1 MGSHKP
7 VDFNS
12 LFSTHNSVFKEDG
25 EKIFS
30 NYYIPDQLWHR
41 EEEMS
46 SLVNYFRSIITEPTA
61 SSRKVVIYGP
71 VGTGKTVIS
80 RKFGMELTRFMN
92 YQSGLENIYF
102 KYFHVNCRKTKT
114 PHLILT
120 TILRKLVPGFPMR
133 GFSVGE
139 LIGWLNLIL
148 HEQNL
153 VTLLI
158 LDEIDYL
165 IPEERTDFLY
175 SLSRLEEA
183 SSTEL
188 KYTRLNEKHE
198 ARLNLIAVTR
208 DMNFR
213 HYLDPSTASS
223 LGRNIIIFN
232 PYTRA
237 QIFDIVSSRAEKG
250 LQDNTYDDDLIELIA
265 SLAEEYGDARFAI
278 ELLWRAAK
286 FADQNGSN
294 RILPEH
300 VRKMMSSVLPIDKS
314 ILDDLSLHQKL
325 IMLSIAKMLHNSDK
339 AYITTPELKEY
350 YKQVCEEAN
359 VRPRRQTRFWTYLK
373 DLDRLGLIQQEVSN
387 RHKEGRALGRVA
399 LIKIRDIPVEEII
412 QNLNPLIGSIQDS
425 DY

>member
-1 MGSHKP
+1 MGSNKP
-7 VDFNS
+7 LDFNS
-12 LFSTHNSVFKEDG
+12 LFDTHNSVFKEDG

-46 SLVNYFRSIITEPTA
+46 SLVNYFRSIINEPTA

-80 RKFGMELTRFMN
+80 RKFGMELSRFLN
-92 YQSGLENIYF
+92 YHPSFENMYF

-120 TILRKLVPGFPMR
+120 SILQQLVPGFPIR

-139 LIGWLNLIL
+139 LIGWLNLVL

-183 SSTEL
+183 STTEF
-188 KYTRLNEKHE
+188 KYSRFNEKPE

-208 DMNFR
+208 DTNFR

-223 LGRNIIIFN
+223 LGRNTIIFN

-237 QIFDIVSSRAEKG
+237 QIFDIVSSRAEEG
-250 LQDNTYDDDLIELIA
+250 LQDNTYDDNLIELIA

-294 RILPEH
+294 KILPEH

-314 ILDDLSLHQKL
+314 ILEDLSLHQKL
-325 IMLSIAKMLHNSDK
+325 VMLSIAKMLHKNDK
-339 AYITTPELKEY
+339 THITTPDLKEY
-350 YKQVCEEAN
+350 YKQVCEEAG
-359 VRPRRQTRFWTYLK
+359 VESRGSTRFWTYLK
-373 DLDRLGLIQQEVSN
+373 DLDRLGLIQQEVLN
-387 RHKEGRALGRVA
+387 RHENGRPLGRVA

-412 QNLNPLIGSIQDS
+412 KNLSPLIGGIENLG
-425 DY
+425 